1 MAKRPSRV
9 GSKKLERS
17 VKQDV
22 IAVLTAPDIYYFMPV
37 QMGYGASGL
46 DFHCAI
52 VVRNMCIAFWVETKR
67 TDPKTGVY
75 SELTD
80 RQEKLVADLRGR
92 MKAKVLVIYNWAGV
106 QELKEWIAKMRS
118 LN

>member
-1 MAKRPSRV
+1 MAKRPGRV
-9 GSKKLERS
+9 GAKKLERS

-22 IAVLTAPDIYYFMPV
+22 IEQLTAPDIYYFMPV

-52 VVRNMCIAFWVETKR
+52 VVRNLCIAFWIETKR
-67 TDPKTGVY
+67 TNQNTGVH

-92 MKAKVLVIYNWAGV
+92 MKAKVFVIYNYAGI
-106 QELKEWIAKMRS
+106 QELKEWIALMRS
-118 LN
+118 KN